1 MPDALVTLET
11 KTTKARIVLA
21 VIVLSACAFAWFA
34 VRWQLG
40 EMLAEQTSVSDPNA
54 TELAS
59 VAVSLSP
66 TNSLALWFR
75 AGVANDL
82 FSPENIERS
91 VNLYQNVVRH
101 APFDFRWWGELARA
115 YEQAGRYD
123 AAESSFKRAVELA
136 PAYVYPRWQL
146 GNFLLRQGRNDEAFA
161 ELRRA
166 ADKPS
171 IYRMPV
177 YALAW
182 EYFDHDPA
190 RLENAMPG
198 SADARA
204 ELAYFYSGRARQ
216 DDAVRMWNLLSEDEK
231 KTNSIWA
238 KNIGAVLFDNKYF
251 RGAVEFT
258 RQSGAE
264 PDAQVETITNGGFES
279 PTDFAEQPRFSW
291 RRGDNNARSE
301 TATDGGIKHTGSR
314 SLRITFKGF
323 SSPEYNGISQFVAV
337 VPGSR
342 YSLRFWVRT
351 DGLKSAGP
359 PVVAVSTARDGTTV
373 ATSRPF
379 PTGSNEWQES
389 EVSFA
394 APADSDAI
402 QIRLAR
408 VSCGDNC
415 PIAGTVWLDDFD
427 LKRN

>member
-1 MPDALVTLET
+1 MPDALVALET
-11 KTTKARIVLA
+11 KTTAVRFILA
-21 VIVLSACAFAWFA
+21 AVVFCVSTFAWFA

-40 EMLAEQTSVSDPNA
+40 EMIAEQTAVSDPNA

-66 TNSLALWFR
+66 NNSLALWFR
-75 AGVANDL
+75 AGVENHL
-82 FSPENIERS
+82 FSPENIESS

-101 APFDFRWWGELARA
+101 APFDFRWWGELGRA
-115 YEQAGRYD
+115 YEQAGNSQ
-123 AAESSFKRAVELA
+123 AAELAFKRAVDLA

-146 GNFLLRQGRNDEAFA
+146 GNFLLRQGRKDEAFA
-161 ELRRA
+161 ELEKA

-216 DDAVRMWNLLSEDEK
+216 DDAVRMWNSLSDDEK
-231 KTNSIWA
+231 KANSIWA

-264 PDAQVETITNGGFES
+264 PDAQVEAVTNGGFES

-291 RRGDNNARSE
+291 RRGDSDAKSA
-301 TATDGGIKHTGSR
+301 TVTDGSIKHTGSR
-314 SLRITFKGF
+314 SLRTTFKGF

-337 VPGSR
+337 VPGGR
-342 YSLRFWVRT
+342 YNLRFWVRT
-351 DGLKSAGP
+351 EELRSAGP
-359 PVVAVSTARDGTTV
+359 PLVAIVNARNGITL
-373 ATSRPF
+373 ATSTPF
-379 PTGSNEWQES
+379 PTGSNEWR
-389 EVSFA
+389 EVEVTFTTPS
-394 APADSDAI
+394 DSDAI

-408 VSCGDNC
+408 SFCGDNC
-415 PIAGTVWLDDFD
+415 PIAGTVWLDDFE